1 MTDYKIQLPKMINKS
16 IMLLSLVVL
25 HSTFINGKTTCK
37 WQFVEEWHTQPLS
50 YVVNWT
56 LTGNICMDFYGD
68 CWFGDVNTKMNTSGN
83 QVVPQICPLQIQL
96 GDILVISSEPSLQS
110 PEINLMN
117 VSKASFIDCLQN
129 TTTEDQL
136 LFGCKL
142 KGMHTVNS
150 QWLSVGTH
158 YFITVTAS
166 GPSLCHLG
174 LRLNVT
180 VKEQFCQ
187 ESLSSEFCSGHGKC
201 LTEVWSKTYNCH
213 CQPPFSGKYCQELD
227 ACFYKPCENNGICIN
242 KRGKWNKQGYECI
255 CHQPFTGINCSEI
268 IDQCQSHIC
277 FHGNYGNITTNNFI
291 CECDEPFSGSF
302 CEETMESYV
311 SQSCWKVEIWRNKSP
326 AYICECPKGFFH
338 QNCETNV
345 NECSLKPCQ
354 NDADCIHVPNGT
366 MYICSAIFTGKLCK
380 RQLQTPRESF
390 PHKKN
395 TTCMKY
401 ENDYHCSCLPG
412 FAGKNCEKVIDH
424 CRLLSINCLNEEW
437 CFSISGGFRY
447 VCTLEYT
454 KYSCWF
460 LKNVCLIH
468 LYPCYCGTI
477 SHICQANAYHH
488 LQFKYVWQ
496 LGFKGSEDEKCEVA
510 VDSYLFLSANCTE
523 SAIYVNTSE
532 DLDYICWFLFE
543 GTIEMCAKECSCL
556 SEEDNKRYWCRCI
569 PRWLGKMSLENTTDY
584 EESGCQHEV
593 LYKDEINK
601 SRCSISFVYMDRF
614 YMLSVEDCL
623 ENQNTS
629 VYGLCFVH
637 LHNCNCSCLQIYER
651 NICEIETEDC
661 KSVPCKNE
669 ATSIYLSGYF
679 FCKCLPGFTGSRCE
693 IDGDL
698 CVSHPCKN
706 GATCIDQ
713 PGNYFCHC
721 VAPFKVVNG
730 FSCLCN
736 PGFAG
741 LRCEQD
747 IDDCI
752 LNACEHNSTCKDLHL
767 SYQCVCLTGWEG
779 SFCEQESNDCKM
791 NPCKN
796 NSTCTDLYNS
806 YHCEC
811 TSGWTGQNCS
821 EETNECDSDPCMNGA
836 LCHESTIPGQF
847 VCLCPPFY
855 TGKFCHQHYNPCDPL
870 SDPCRNNSTCLTLVD
885 GTHFCVCREG
895 FQGEHCAI
903 NVNECF
909 SLPCQNDG
917 DCEDGFNNFR
927 CICRPGFSG
936 PLCELE
942 TNDCSSGPCKNN
954 GTCVGLTSRF
964 MCNCETVYPGSLCEL
979 DMRECE
985 ISPCLDGEDCV
996 SRIVGYNCLCAPGYT
1011 GIDCEVNIDECLSE
1025 PCLQDGTCIDGINH
1039 YTCDC
1044 KSGFFGTHCETNA
1057 NDCLSNPCLHGRCID
1072 LVSKYQCSCVAE
1084 WTTSRCKIKI
1094 NNCTSIPCINE
1105 DFCQK
1110 SVHGFT
1116 CICPS
1121 GYTDAYCEI
1130 NIDSAEPELSLI
1142 LCLNGT
1148 ICVDGPGHLFYCRCV
1163 PGFSGQ
1169 FCKIYIN
1176 ECSSSLCLKGAK
1188 CEDHINGYI
1197 CKCQQGWS
1205 RLHCESELEKCISNL
1220 CVHGICIENEPGFG
1234 STCLCISGFVTCST
1248 GLFCGDERG
1257 RITHLPPIS
1266 QRTDVISTQTHTVP
1280 ASDTSISSFPSA
1292 RATRLWTIMNTYP
1305 IDPGPKQ
1312 TGIIKHDVLPT
1323 TGLAA
1328 LSIGISFESYSLEE
1342 LISTRE
1348 LSAKYGLLSS
1358 TDVPSSQ
1365 FLNFGVHD
1373 PAQTDWGKTSISHMP
1388 FQTSAAITGFLFPS
1402 RGERTP
1408 FIISPFMTDAIY
1420 PTESLLFEN
1429 NQTIALSTTAMSSV
1443 ITGIPGADIK
1453 LNRHSLLPRGF
1464 LLTTA
1469 STSVPPV
1476 VSRGAQEDIEEYS
1489 AVSLISRREYWRLL
1503 SSSMSPISPAKII
1516 ISKQVAILN
1525 SSTLHQFTTQT
1536 SIPSEYQVITEA
1548 SSNQRLTNIKSQAA
1562 DSLSELS
1569 QTCATCSMTEIKSSH
1584 EFSDQVLHSK
1594 QSHFYETFWMNSAIL
1609 ASWYALMGIQTITS
1623 GHSFSS
1629 ATEITPSA
1637 AFTELSSLF
1646 LSKKS
1651 TKIRILSS
1659 SLEESIT
1666 LSSNLD
1672 VNLCLDKTYLS
1683 IVPSQTVSS
1692 DPMNTDLTSKLTIDD
1707 PFVSENILKLLT
1719 MGHYD
1724 VTVGPTEILSQD
1736 NLLGVQESKGSHQ
1749 QSKLYTRDSSL
1760 DFELNLQKHPETIPS
1775 NDFDNNMP
1783 PYMYSMSDFSEVTSD
1798 IAFYAVSATQS
1809 LPIQASFPVSV
1820 LMPDW
1825 TYSTDYL
1832 TLTSDL
1838 KEGLR
1843 TSSEWSKWE
1852 LQPSVHDWEFPATTQ
1867 RLSITR
1873 SLTLSSLEFIPLQLT
1888 ISDFNCACYY
1898 GDSYLEFQKVL
1909 LNPQNSISLEFQ
1921 TFNSYGLL
1929 LYLKQDS
1936 DSVDGFLIQLF
1947 IGNGTLQYYFFCAG
1961 EAKLRSINTTIK
1973 VDDGQKYTLLI
1984 RQEFDP
1990 CRAELTI
1997 LGRTVKS
2004 SESMNHVSGKPLPES
2019 GSVFIGGFP
2028 YLHGAIQISGP
2039 VENFTGCIKVIEIN
2053 NLESF
2058 IPSKAVKKIHVDNCR
2073 SQDSTLSTLSSVAPS
2088 GVTEGVDSIW
2098 TSLGSPL
2105 VAPSMCQEDM
2115 CHNGGTCHPVLPS
2128 SGIFSYQCDCPLH
2141 FTGRFCEQDAGLFF
2155 PSFNGNSY
2163 LELPFFTTLD
2173 EFKFVLEKE
2182 HNRTVTI
2189 YLTIKT
2195 NTLNGTIL
2203 YSNEKNIGQHFIHL
2217 FLVEGRPMVKYGC
2230 GSSQNILTLSA
2241 NYSIN
2246 TNVFIPITVRYTI
2259 PVGSPRIACM
2269 IEMTADGKPPIQKED
2284 TEISYVSQVHF
2295 ESMFLGHIPA
2305 NVKIYKNAGQIY
2317 GFKGC
2322 IQELQVNNKEFFI
2335 IDEALRGKNIENCH
2349 VPWCAHHL
2357 CHNNGT
2363 CISDNGN
2370 WFCECPRLYSG
2381 KMCQYATCE
2390 NNPCGNGATCVPKS
2404 RTDIVCLCPYGRS
2417 GLLCKDAINITE
2429 PRFSGTDAF
2438 GYTSFLA
2445 YSRIPDISF
2454 GYEFHLKFQ
2463 LANNHSALQNNLIF
2477 FTGQKGHGLNG
2488 DDFLAV
2494 GLRNGS
2500 VIYTYN
2506 LGSGMASISSDPL
2519 DLSLGIHSVRLGR
2532 LLQMGWLKVDD
2543 HKNKSI
2549 ISPGRLV
2556 GLNVVSQFYVGG
2568 YSEYIPDLLPNGADF
2583 KNGFQGC
2590 IFTMQVRTEK
2600 KDHFR
2605 GLGNPEGH
2613 PNAGRSVSQ
2622 CDASPCSLMKCAN
2635 GGMCIETGFTVYCDC
2650 PTGWKGEFCTEAV
2663 STCDPEHDPPHH
2675 CSRGATCVPL
2685 LHGYTCYCPLG
2696 TTGIYCE
2703 QALSIS
2709 DPSFRSH
2716 ELSWMSFA
2724 SFRIRKNTHI
2734 QLQFQPLSEDGIL
2747 FYVAQ
2752 HLKAQ
2757 SGDFLCISLVNG
2769 FVQLRYNLGD
2779 RTIILETLQK
2789 VTTNGSTWHVIKAG
2803 RVGAEGYLDLDGIN
2817 VTEKANAKMSSLDT
2831 NTDFYIGG
2839 VSSLNLVNP
2848 MSIANE
2854 PSGFQGCVRE
2864 VIINNQ
2870 ELQLTELGAKG
2881 GSNVGDC
2888 DGTPCGYN
2896 VCRNGGECI
2905 VNGTTFSCRCLPHWT
2920 GNTCDQSVYC
2930 WNNLCLHQSLCIPD
2944 QFSYSCLCALG
2955 WVGKYCE
2962 NKTSFSTAKFM
2973 GNSYI
2978 KYIDPDYRRRNLQFT
2993 TVSLNF
2999 STTETEGLIV
3009 WIGKAQNEENDFL
3022 AIGLHNQSLKIAVNL
3037 GESISV
3043 HMTYSNGTFH
3053 CNKWHHVRVIQNQT
3067 LIKAYLDDNLIL
3079 SEDIDPHKKFVAL
3092 NYDGISY
3099 LGGFEYGQK
3108 LNKVTHEIF
3117 KKDFVG
3123 RIKDVFFQDSKKIE
3137 LIKSEGYNVF
3147 NGDEQN

>member
-1 MTDYKIQLPKMINKS
+1 MINKS

-302 CEETMESYV
+302 REETMESYV

-424 CRLLSINCLNEEW
+424 CRLLSINCLDEEW
-437 CFSISGGFRY
+437 CFSISGGFR
-447 VCTLEYT
+447 
-454 KYSCWF
+454 
-460 LKNVCLIH
+460 
-468 LYPCYCGTI
+468 
-477 SHICQANAYHH
+477 
-488 LQFKYVWQ
+488 
-496 LGFKGSEDEKCEVA
+496 
-510 VDSYLFLSANCTE
+510 
-523 SAIYVNTSE
+523 
-532 DLDYICWFLFE
+532 
-543 GTIEMCAKECSCL
+543 MCAKECSCL

-584 EESGCQHEV
+584 EESGCQHEI

-601 SRCSISFVYMDRF
+601 SRVILIQYNWLKQLAFSRCSISFVYMDRF

-629 VYGLCFVH
+629 VYDLCFVH

-679 FCKCLPGFTGSRCE
+679 FCKCLPGFTGKCE

-895 FQGEHCAI
+895 FQGEHCEI

-1305 IDPGPKQ
+1305 IDPGKWMR

-1469 STSVPPV
+1469 FTSVPPV

-1736 NLLGVQESKGSHQ
+1736 NLLGVQESKGSYQ

-1825 TYSTDYL
+1825 TYYTDYL

-1947 IGNGTLQYYFFCAG
+1947 IENGTLQYYFFCAG

-1997 LGRTVKS
+1997 LERTVKS

-2115 CHNGGTCHPVLPS
+2115 CHNGGTCHPVLLS

-2305 NVKIYKNAGQIY
+2305 NVKIHKNAGQIY

-2429 PRFSGTDAF
+2429 PRFGGTDAF

-2675 CSRGATCVPL
+2675 CSKGATCVPL

-2803 RVGAEGYLDLDGIN
+2803 RVGAEGYLDMDGIN

-2930 WNNLCLHQSLCIPD
+2930 LNNLCLHQSLCIPD

-2978 KYIDPDYRRRNLQFT
+2978 KYIDPDYGRRNLQFT

-3022 AIGLHNQSLKIAVNL
+3022 AIGFHNQSLKIAVNL

>member
-1 MTDYKIQLPKMINKS
+1 MINKS

-268 IDQCQSHIC
+268 IDQCQPHIC

-302 CEETMESYV
+302 HEETMESYV
-311 SQSCWKVEIWRNKSP
+311 SQFCWKVEIWWNKSP

-345 NECSLKPCQ
+345 NESSLIPCQ
-354 NDADCIHVPNGT
+354 NDADCIHLSNGT

-454 KYSCWF
+454 RYSCWF
-460 LKNVCLIH
+460 VKNVCLIH

-477 SHICQANAYHH
+477 SHICQAKAYHH

-496 LGFKGSEDEKCEVA
+496 LGFKGSEDGKCEVA

-543 GTIEMCAKECSCL
+543 GTIEVCAKECSCL
-556 SEEDNKRYWCRCI
+556 TEEDSKRYWCRCI

-601 SRCSISFVYMDRF
+601 SRCSISLVYMDRF

-623 ENQNTS
+623 GNQSTS
-629 VYGLCFVH
+629 VYGLFFVH

-752 LNACEHNSTCKDLHL
+752 LNACEHNSTCKDMHL

-779 SFCEQESNDCKM
+779 SFCEQESNDCRM

-895 FQGEHCAI
+895 FQGEHCEI

-979 DMRECE
+979 DMSECE

-1025 PCLQDGTCIDGINH
+1025 PCLHDGTCIDGINH

-1072 LVSKYQCSCVAE
+1072 LVSKYQCSCVVE

-1110 SVHGFT
+1110 SVLGFI
-1116 CICPS
+1116 CICLS
-1121 GYTDAYCEI
+1121 GYIDAYCEI
-1130 NIDSAEPELSLI
+1130 NIDSADPELSLI

-1176 ECSSSLCLKGAK
+1176 ECSSSLRLKGTK

-1328 LSIGISFESYSLEE
+1328 LSIGISFESYLLEE

-1348 LSAKYGLLSS
+1348 LSTKYGLLSS

-1453 LNRHSLLPRGF
+1453 LNRHSLLSRGF

-1724 VTVGPTEILSQD
+1724 VTVDPTEILSQD
-1736 NLLGVQESKGSHQ
+1736 NLLGVQESEGSQQ

-1798 IAFYAVSATQS
+1798 VAFYAVSATQS

-1825 TYSTDYL
+1825 TYYTDYL

-1873 SLTLSSLEFIPLQLT
+1873 SLTLSSLEFIPLQLM

-1947 IGNGTLQYYFFCAG
+1947 IENGTLQYHFFCAG
-1961 EAKLRSINTTIK
+1961 KAKLRSINTTIK

-1997 LGRTVKS
+1997 LGRTIKS

-2058 IPSKAVKKIHVDNCR
+2058 IPSKAVKKIRVDNCR

-2105 VAPSMCQEDM
+2105 IAPSMCQEDM
-2115 CHNGGTCHPVLPS
+2115 CHNGGTCHPVLLS

-2163 LELPFFTTLD
+2163 LELPFFTTPD

-2284 TEISYVSQVHF
+2284 TEIPYVSQVHF

-2305 NVKIYKNAGQIY
+2305 NVKIHKNAGQIY

-2675 CSRGATCVPL
+2675 CSKGATCVPL

-2803 RVGAEGYLDLDGIN
+2803 RVGAEGYLDLDGIK

-2930 WNNLCLHQSLCIPD
+2930 LNNLCLHQSLCIPD

-2978 KYIDPDYRRRNLQFT
+2978 KYTDPDYGRRNLQFT

-2999 STTETEGLIV
+2999 STTETEGLIL

-3099 LGGFEYGQK
+3099 LGGFEYGRK